1 MASKLISLTN
11 LSLGGA
17 AMKLSANKVVRFTAS
32 GSDTLLGYI
41 NQQDKYVEHL
51 MDETVGTI
59 NTAAARTQA
68 VTLTSDGSTVYIN
81 SDRIIYLDTK
91 DSKTI
96 ITLANEGKPVP
107 EVLVVDETA
116 ANINTAAGN
125 TFAVTAQ
132 ISGVTRY
139 INNLYIDSVVADA
152 ATSLPTVSAT
162 YKIKVEQV
170 NLTVQGSGYLD
181 AAVVFSGGGTGATLP
196 TATAHLNAGAVD
208 YITIN
213 TAGSNIT
220 ADVTVSITSN
230 TGSGATC
237 VDKIHHVLDTLTLT
251 DGGENLNSNPTMT
264 FSAGTVTAAAT
275 FTYDADQQKVLSTSI
290 SNVGSYVASAFP
302 PTITIAGGAGAAILY
317 DSKKSSFEKLF
328 VEQTAAAIQTT
339 VNAL

>member
-32 GSDTLLGYI
+32 GSDTVLGYI

-51 MDETVGTI
+51 MDETVGAI

-107 EVLVVDETA
+107 DVLVVDETA

-125 TFAVTAQ
+125 TFLVTAQ
-132 ISGVTRY
+132 VTGSTRY

-162 YKIKVEQV
+162 YKIKVETV
-170 NLTVQGSGYLD
+170 ALTVQGAGYT
-181 AAVVFSGGGTGATLP
+181 AATVSFSGGGTGATLP
-196 TATAHLNAGAVD
+196 TASATVVAGAVTQ
-208 YITIN
+208 ITIL

-220 ADVTVSITSN
+220 ADVLVTIN
-230 TGSGATC
+230 GDGAGATC
-237 VDKIHHVLDTLTLT
+237 IDKIHHVLDTLTVT

-264 FSAGTVTAAAT
+264 FSAGTVTATAT
-275 FTYDADQQKVLSTSI
+275 FDFDADQQKVIDTNI
-290 SNVGSYVASAFP
+290 TNVGSYIASAFP
-302 PTITIAGGAGAAILY
+302 PTITIAGGAGAVILY
-317 DSKKSSFEKLF
+317 DSKKSAFEKLY
-328 VEQTAAAIQTT
+328 VTQTAAAIQTT

>member
-116 ANINTAAGN
+116 ADINTAAGN

-170 NLTVQGSGYLD
+170 NLTVQGSLYTT
-181 AAVVFSGGGTGATLP
+181 ASVVFAGGGTGATLP
-196 TATAHLNAGAVD
+196 TATAHINAGAVD
-208 YITIN
+208 YITIL

-220 ADVTVSITSN
+220 ADVTVSITGD
-230 TGSGATC
+230 GSGATC

-264 FSAGTVTAAAT
+264 FSAGTVTASAT

>member
-116 ANINTAAGN
+116 ADINTAAGN
-125 TFAVTAQ
+125 TFLVTAQ
-132 ISGVTRY
+132 VTGSTRY

-162 YKIKVEQV
+162 YKIKVETV
-170 NLTVQGSGYLD
+170 ALTVQGAGYTS
-181 AAVVFSGGGTGATLP
+181 ATVSFSGGGTGATLP
-196 TATAHLNAGAVD
+196 TASATVAAGAVTQ
-208 YITIN
+208 ITIL

-220 ADVTVSITSN
+220 ADVLVTIN
-230 TGSGATC
+230 GDGAGATC
-237 VDKIHHVLDTLTLT
+237 IDKIHHVLDTLTIT
-251 DGGENLNSNPTMT
+251 NGGENLNSNPTMT
-264 FSAGTVTAAAT
+264 FSAGTVTATAT
-275 FTYDADQQKVLSTSI
+275 FGFDTDQQKVISTTI
-290 SNVGSYVASAFP
+290 TNVGSYIASAFP
-302 PTITIAGGAGAAILY
+302 PTITIAGGAGAVVLY
-317 DSKKSSFEKLF
+317 DSKKSSFEKLY
-328 VEQTAAAIQTT
+328 VTQTAAAIQTT

>member
-17 AMKLSANKVVRFTAS
+17 TMKLSANKVVRFTAS

-68 VTLTSDGSTVYIN
+68 VTLASDSSTVYIN
-81 SDRIIYLDTK
+81 SDRIVFLDTFG
-91 DSKTI
+91 SNTL
-96 ITLANEGKPVP
+96 ITLANEGKPVS
-107 EVLVVDETA
+107 EVLEVTETA
-116 ANINTAAGN
+116 ADINTAAGN
-125 TFAVTAQ
+125 TFTVTAQ
-132 ISGVTRY
+132 VTGSVRY
-139 INNLYIDSVVADA
+139 INNLFIDSVVADA

-170 NLTVQGSGYLD
+170 NLTVQGAGYT
-181 AAVVFSGGGTGATLP
+181 AATVSFAGGGTGATLP
-196 TATAHLNAGAVD
+196 TASAHVNAGAVD
-208 YITIN
+208 YITIL

-220 ADVTVSITSN
+220 ADVTVTIN
-230 TGSGATC
+230 GDGAGATC
-237 VDKIHHVLDTLTLT
+237 VDKIHHILDTLTVT

-264 FSAGTVTAAAT
+264 FAAGTVTATAT
-275 FTYDADQQKVLSTSI
+275 FTFDTDQQKVIGTTI
-290 SNVGSYVASAFP
+290 TDVGSYIASAFP
-302 PTITIAGGAGAAILY
+302 PAITIAGGSGAVVLY
-317 DSKKSSFEKLF
+317 DSKKSAFEKLY
-328 VEQTAAAIQTT
+328 VTQTAAAIQTT